1 MEHTSPGILDRF
13 FRQIE
18 TECKSHSLSLATAIT
33 SLLVPITFYELDN
46 IPLRVAKENEPTTGD
61 VLIELPP
68 AADRE
73 DADDPLN
80 GAGELLVN

>member
-1 MEHTSPGILDRF
+1 MSRAAHN
-13 FRQIE
+13 
-18 TECKSHSLSLATAIT
+18 IT
-33 SLLVPITFYELDN
+33 PRPITFYELEN
-46 IPLRVAKENEPTTGD
+46 IPFRVAKENEPTTGD

-68 AADRE
+68 ATDRE